1 MYDEHKMNIVALVI
15 IDYKMREMNGI
26 QLIEQARNF
35 LRTKNVSQNEMPV
48 FALKNEQFWDL
59 PLEITQRAFHL
70 GVQTHHL
77 IKKITEVRQMKR
89 YFKKIGY
96 KYKQFG

>member
-35 LRTKNVSQNEMPV
+35 LRSENVSQNEMPV

-59 PLEITQRAFHL
+59 PLEIT
-70 GVQTHHL
+70 
-77 IKKITEVRQMKR
+77 
-89 YFKKIGY
+89 
-96 KYKQFG
+96 

>member
-1 MYDEHKMNIVALVI
+1 MNIVALVI

-35 LRTKNVSQNEMPV
+35 LRSENVSQNEMPV

-59 PLEITQRAFHL
+59 PLEIT
-70 GVQTHHL
+70 
-77 IKKITEVRQMKR
+77 
-89 YFKKIGY
+89 
-96 KYKQFG
+96 